1 MTVLWFA
8 PKPARNSCAIT
19 RTSGNRSCTA
29 AAEPSSDALSSTTTS
44 ASAPRSDSRHASR
57 RSRLFVLTIETA
69 TSRTQAQLPREPAG
83 EQRLAGSVDAVGCL
97 LVREPREQVIHSGVE
112 RDLRPETEQLL
123 REPGVAV
130 AMPDVPGAVLVG
142 DLGLEV
148 LAETPR
154 DDLGDLEDRRRLA
167 GADIEGVPVGPVMR
181 QREGAATGDVPD

>member
-69 TSRTQAQLPREPAG
+69 TSRTQALALARETAG
-83 EQRLAGSVDAVGCL
+83 EQRLARGVDAVGCL
-97 LVREPREQVIHSGVE
+97 LCLEPREQVVHSGVE
-112 RDLRPETEQLL
+112 GDLRAEAEQLVGQP
-123 REPGVAV
+123 RVGV
-130 AMPDVPGAVLVG
+130 AMPDVAGAVLIG
-142 DLGLEV
+142 DLGLDV
-148 LAETPR
+148 LPETPR
-154 DDLGDLEDRRRLA
+154 DHLGDLEHRRGRA
-167 GADIEGVPVGPVMR
+167 GADVERPPVGPVLR
-181 QREGAATGDVPD
+181 QRQRAATRDV

>member
-69 TSRTQAQLPREPAG
+69 TSRTQAQLPLPREPAG
-83 EQRLAGSVDAVGCL
+83 EQRLAGSLDAVGCL
-97 LVREPREQVIHSGVE
+97 LGREPREQVIHSGVE
-112 RDLRPETEQLL
+112 RYLRPEPEQLL
-123 REPGVAV
+123 REPGVGV

-154 DDLGDLEDRRRLA
+154 DDLGDLE
-167 GADIEGVPVGPVMR
+167 
-181 QREGAATGDVPD
+181 